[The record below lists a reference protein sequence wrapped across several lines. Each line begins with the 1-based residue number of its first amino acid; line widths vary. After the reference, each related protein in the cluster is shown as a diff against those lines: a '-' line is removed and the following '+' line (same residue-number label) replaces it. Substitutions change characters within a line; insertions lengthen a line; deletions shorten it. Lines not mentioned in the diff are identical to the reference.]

1 MFLYRHKT
9 FHTSEENLFEVYSPD
24 IRDKSYIAALDYQ
37 FELLEKAIGVNK
49 GVLSN
54 LDTVNAT
61 ATAIKR
67 STLDTF
73 ALVGDIRRSVEI
85 AVNAYTQAAD
95 VLANAAS
102 LSAPGEWTVK
112 YSWGFA
118 LLEDSAE
125 TWKQYLEAQGAGVL
139 SPAEL
144 RAWLLDVSID
154 EAEKGMPG
162 VEQLTASR
170 GVTVNS

>member
-1 MFLYRHKT
+1 M
-9 FHTSEENLFEVYSPD
+9 FEVFSPD

-61 ATAIKR
+61 ATAITR
-67 STLDTF
+67 SPLDTF
-73 ALVGDIRRSVEI
+73 ALVGDIRRNAEK
-85 AVNAYTQAAD
+85 AVNAYMYAAD
-95 VLANAAS
+95 VLANAAG
-102 LSAPGEWTVK
+102 LSAPGEWKVK

-144 RAWLLDVSID
+144 RAWLLDVGLE
-154 EAEKGMPG
+154 EAEAGLPETERLIG
-162 VEQLTASR
+162 
-170 GVTVNS
+170 GD